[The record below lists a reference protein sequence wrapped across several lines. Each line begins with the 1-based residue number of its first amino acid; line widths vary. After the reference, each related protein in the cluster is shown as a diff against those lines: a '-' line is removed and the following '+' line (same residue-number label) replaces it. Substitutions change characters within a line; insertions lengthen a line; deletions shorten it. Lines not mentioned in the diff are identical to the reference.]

1 MLPKL
6 LLVPQE
12 TLQDEERTRG
22 TNDKSIEGDQNKME
36 INNGTDNLSMADI
49 ESALVEYSII
59 FNELIRFVNLIIIY
73 SYLFIYFCRSLPTY
87 LFTKGTHRS
96 FCVLHLSP
104 PLCHLLRTSKM
115 KFF

>member
-36 INNGTDNLSMADI
+36 INNETDNLSMADI

-59 FNELIRFVNLIIIY
+59 FNELIRFVNSDNNIFI
-73 SYLFIYFCRSLPTY
+73 SFYLFL
-87 LFTKGTHRS
+87 
-96 FCVLHLSP
+96 
-104 PLCHLLRTSKM
+104 
-115 KFF
+115 

>member
-12 TLQDEERTRG
+12 TLQDEERRRG

-36 INNGTDNLSMADI
+36 INTETENLSMADI

-59 FNELIRFVNLIIIY
+59 FNELIRFVNMITIY
-73 SYLFIYFCRSLPTY
+73 AYLFICFCRSLPTY

-96 FCVLHLSP
+96 SCVLHLCQ
-104 PLCHLLRTSKM
+104 PLCHSFRISKM